1 MRRRIQGFAHQA
13 KQDNGDSNQTEAKV
27 PEYTQR
33 PSQTEQSSD
42 AEVIRI
48 PQEKL
53 VSGIVAGLAN
63 TSAAPYTPRKKT
75 NDVEVSEELI
85 TQVIDQYQKQKSQQP
100 ENTGNRN
107 QETGQQQNSQRN
119 NLHAIIA
126 KYLLGKSSTEN
137 QQSGENN
144 PILIANNMANQ
155 QSNQSSNQ
163 QSTNQQSTSQQS
175 TNQQSTNQQS
185 TNQQSN
191 NQQSNNQQ
199 NNNQQSNNQQSNN
212 QQGNNQQGGSQQ
224 SLIKSDITAKMA
236 SQVLAEAQYELANE
250 LETSLNKLQRVIE
263 ESKQIA
269 QKISSILAQQNGNS
283 GNNNN

>member
-185 TNQQSN
+185 N

>member
-144 PILIANNMANQ
+144 PILTANNMANQ

-163 QSTNQQSTSQQS
+163 QSTNQQST
-175 TNQQSTNQQS
+175 
-185 TNQQSN
+185 

-212 QQGNNQQGGSQQ
+212 QQGNNQQGGIQQ

>member
-163 QSTNQQSTSQQS
+163 QSTNQQST
-175 TNQQSTNQQS
+175 NQQS

-269 QKISSILAQQNGNS
+269 QRISSILAQQNGNS
-283 GNNNN
+283 GNNN

>member
-13 KQDNGDSNQTEAKV
+13 KQDNGDSNQAEAKV

>member
-13 KQDNGDSNQTEAKV
+13 KQDNGDSNQAEAKV
-27 PEYTQR
+27 PEYAR
-33 PSQTEQSSD
+33 KPSQTEQSSD

-163 QSTNQQSTSQQS
+163 QSTNQQSTNQQS

-185 TNQQSN
+185 T

-212 QQGNNQQGGSQQ
+212 QQGNNQQGGIQQ

>member
-13 KQDNGDSNQTEAKV
+13 KQDNGDSNQTEAKM

-185 TNQQSN
+185 N

-269 QKISSILAQQNGNS
+269 QRISSILAQQNGNS
-283 GNNNN
+283 GNNN

>member
-13 KQDNGDSNQTEAKV
+13 KQDNGDSNQAEAKV
-27 PEYTQR
+27 PEYAR
-33 PSQTEQSSD
+33 KPSQTEQSSD

-144 PILIANNMANQ
+144 PILTANNMANQ

-163 QSTNQQSTSQQS
+163 QSTNQQSTS
-175 TNQQSTNQQS
+175 QQSTNQQS

>member
-13 KQDNGDSNQTEAKV
+13 KQDNGDSNQAEAKV
-27 PEYTQR
+27 PEYAR
-33 PSQTEQSSD
+33 KPSQTEQSSD

>member
-13 KQDNGDSNQTEAKV
+13 KQDNGDSNQAEAKV
-27 PEYTQR
+27 PEYAR
-33 PSQTEQSSD
+33 KPSQTEQSSD

-185 TNQQSN
+185 N